1 MSETYLLD
9 PVACGDDG
17 KRQYIP
23 LPGGWEIQTK
33 GSGSTFRLCHVHTKG
48 DPDGYDRWPVLDTH
62 LHAPL
67 EQMANAAH
75 ASNVEMSGVIATQA
89 AQIETLKLAFER
101 AGRII
106 NALQGYLGERAL
118 SSAVY
123 SELQQHAE
131 DRAALSNTGKK

>member
-9 PVACGDDG
+9 PVTCGDDG

-23 LPGGWEIQTK
+23 LPDGWEIQTK
-33 GSGSTFRLCHVHTKG
+33 GSGSTFRIAHVRG
-48 DPDGYDRWPVLDTH
+48 PENYDRWPVLDTH

-89 AQIETLKLAFER
+89 AQIRVMRTVIQETRDDLVALAWVENHSIIER
-101 AGRII
+101 LDAAISNIGK
-106 NALQGYLGERAL
+106 
-118 SSAVY
+118 SD
-123 SELQQHAE
+123 
-131 DRAALSNTGKK
+131 DR